1 MMTDP
6 IADLLTR
13 IRNGLHASKVDVSM
27 RTSKQKQAIAQV
39 LKDEGFINGFSVED
53 DEGKLNLKI
62 DLKYFEGQ
70 PVIGKIKRIS
80 RPGLR
85 IYKGSDELP
94 KVMGGLG
101 IAIISTSHG
110 LMSDRAA
117 RKAGHG
123 GEVLC
128 TVQ

>member
-13 IRNGLHASKVDVSM
+13 IRNGLHATKVDVTM

-39 LKDEGFINGFSVED
+39 LKDEGFINGFAIAD
-53 DEGKLNLKI
+53 DEGKLNLTI

-85 IYKGSDELP
+85 VYKGSNELP

>member
-13 IRNGLHASKVDVSM
+13 IRNGLHASKVDVTM

-39 LKDEGFINGFSVED
+39 LKDEGFINGFAVAD
-53 DEGKLNLKI
+53 DEGKLNLTI

-85 IYKGSDELP
+85 VYKGSNEIP

-101 IAIISTSHG
+101 IAIIST
-110 LMSDRAA
+110 
-117 RKAGHG
+117 
-123 GEVLC
+123 
-128 TVQ
+128 